1 MTEDSRPPWAMFGPG
16 LPPAVVVVLAGL
28 AMFSGRGGSSTPTAV
43 TVPVVASAPAARV
56 VPPALSLPPPA
67 TITSEW
73 LDRQVAGSRTA
84 RLIDDYLGD
93 VGCLAGAAALDTRK
107 ARGTSVA
114 LVALGEQV
122 PCDLDAVVVS
132 IADYE
137 DSNSRW
143 QADRTLA
150 TVQVAVGAAGYTLE
164 RFHLPRA
171 GATKDTDTA
180 EDTDPDIRRGPGVL
194 LFRRLPSSGAALRQV
209 HEAPGEGHVE
219 VLVVLTV
226 PEMPTSGIE
235 RTPLLMAVHLALT
248 LHGVPHRAGPSHVT
262 ELRVVGPFYSGSS
275 LSLLRGLEEIAYL
288 EGERDARRGLQVQVI
303 SGSAT
308 SGGNCA
314 LLAGNL
320 AHDGHV
326 TFERTVHQDETLLL
340 ALQEQLGAIR
350 PEWKIGDGVA
360 LLTESNTGWGASLD
374 AQGPGRVRTPADGAA
389 VRDAT
394 VAECGPPAPLE
405 ATRPFRN
412 ALRLGFPLHI
422 ADRYASRQR
431 MATDPEYAKVLGAV
445 ETLRLDDSITPSD
458 RLPTFTPYL
467 TDAARDLTLDGILSQ
482 LQRRRIG
489 AVGILATDVRD
500 RLFLAREINR
510 VAPDVL
516 LFGTEP
522 DILMLHA
529 EYAPYVRGT
538 LMASSYPMQG
548 HAQTLTHGA
557 GMHERRVQ
565 FTSMAQQGL
574 YNALLLAIGPA
585 LETAPLLVD
594 YRAPD
599 RSRTAGMPAQC
610 DEGGGARLERP
621 VPWVVVVGQR
631 EFAPF
636 SVHPEL
642 ISPQDCTVIRARLK
656 TEGEPDDER
665 YLFATD
671 QERVMW
677 LLLPSGALILIGLL
691 AAAHRRVLPSAR
703 WLSPPSLLARREAP
717 APDLGRRSRIV
728 ERTALSA
735 EHAILTGALA
745 LALGVF
751 ATWQIHVWR
760 DVFAAG
766 SPGRFLAV
774 IVAGA
779 LSVVT
784 AMGALALVAAG
795 LWNLWLVIR
804 GRVARRGRWRAA
816 VLRSL
821 AISAPEVV
829 AALVLAVGAGFVLA
843 MLVYLRRDPPGSQA
857 NLLFASSRAF
867 DLPNLLSPAPMLAVF
882 PAMVVA
888 WMVWSLR
895 TLHYQRISPTCAL
908 PLLHAIVSRDARD
921 RRLEQALSAT
931 LGTTMQPAG
940 VFLLMPVAVLVL
952 VWLLLEP
959 RVASIE
965 GAAFGRVVLL
975 GTTLGALAASLEL
988 GQAAWLARRVTRL
1001 LEGVRIH
1008 PIGPDVEAM
1017 GTEALDWRPALR
1029 PSQSPHRLL
1038 LRALRAAGE
1047 PPPTDAAAVAQQDRV
1062 PVLRTHAWHLA
1073 LQRAGQWLR
1082 DGTAPPG
1089 RLSAEQRRLIG
1100 LVISLLLQSLV
1111 TRVVRG
1117 FGIAVL
1123 LSVMLLAGHLLT
1135 PFSGRSLALLLDIGL
1150 IVLAAALAIRALLSL
1165 ERDHVLS
1172 KLWHGTP
1179 GSLNLNSGLVWRAVI
1194 YAGLP
1199 LLTIISMRF
1208 PEVGGQLVTVVE
1220 PLRHLLPIP

>member
-1 MTEDSRPPWAMFGPG
+1 MFGPG

-28 AMFSGRGGSSTPTAV
+28 AMFSGRGGSSAPTAV
-43 TVPVVASAPAARV
+43 TVPVVAAAPAVRV
-56 VPPALSLPPPA
+56 GPPAPSLPPPA
-67 TITSEW
+67 SITSAW
-73 LDRQVAGSRTA
+73 LDAQVAGSRTA

-93 VGCLAGAAALDTRK
+93 VGCLAGAAALHTSK
-107 ARGTSVA
+107 ARGTSAA

-122 PCDLDAVVVS
+122 PCDLDAVLVS

-150 TVQVAVGAAGYTLE
+150 TVQAAVGAAGFTLE

-171 GATKDTDTA
+171 GAVIDANASGDTDS
-180 EDTDPDIRRGPGVL
+180 DIRRGPGVL
-194 LFRRLPSSGAALRQV
+194 LFRRLPSSAVSLRQGEEV
-209 HEAPGEGHVE
+209 PGRGHVE
-219 VLVVLTV
+219 VLAVFTV

-235 RTPLLMAVHLALT
+235 RTPLLMAAHLALT

-275 LSLLRGLEEIAYL
+275 LSLLRGLEEIASL
-288 EGERDARRGLQVQVI
+288 EGERDERRGLQVQVI

-314 LLAGNL
+314 LLAGPL

-374 AQGPGRVRTPADGAA
+374 AQATGRARTSGTSAGGAA
-389 VRDAT
+389 VPDAA
-394 VAECGPPAPLE
+394 VAECGPPATPE

-431 MATDPEYAKVLGAV
+431 MATDPEYARVLGAV

-548 HAQTLTHGA
+548 HAQTLTHGT

-585 LETAPLLVD
+585 LEMGPLLVD

-631 EFAPF
+631 EFSPF

-671 QERVMW
+671 QERVVW
-677 LLLPSGALILIGLL
+677 LLLPSGALALIGLL

-717 APDLGRRSRIV
+717 AADLGRRSRIG
-728 ERTALSA
+728 ERAALSA

-751 ATWQIHVWR
+751 AAWQIHVWR
-760 DVFAAG
+760 DVFAPG

-774 IVAGA
+774 MLAGA

-784 AMGALALVAAG
+784 AVGALALVVAG

-829 AALVLAVGAGFVLA
+829 AVLVLIAGAGFVLA

-867 DLPNLLSPAPMLAVF
+867 DLRNLLSPAPMLAVF
-882 PAMVVA
+882 PAMVIA

-895 TLHYQRISPTCAL
+895 TLYYQRISPTCAL
-908 PLLHAIVSRDARD
+908 PLIHALVSRDARD

-975 GTTLGALAASLEL
+975 GTTLGVLAASLEL

-1001 LEGVRIH
+1001 LERVRIH

-1029 PSQSPHRLL
+1029 PSQSPRRLL
-1038 LRALRAAGE
+1038 LRALRAVGE
-1047 PPPTDAAAVAQQDRV
+1047 VPPADAAAVAQQDRV

-1073 LQRAGQWLR
+1073 LQRAGQWQR
-1082 DGTAPPG
+1082 DATVPPG
-1089 RLSAEQRRLIG
+1089 SLSPEQRRLTG

-1135 PFSGRSLALLLDIGL
+1135 PFSGRSLALLIDIGL
-1150 IVLAAALAIRALLSL
+1150 IVLAASLAIRALLSL

-1220 PLRHLLPIP
+1220 PLRHLLPMP